1 MITYTSSNP
10 AVATVDQFGK
20 VTALTEGEPTIIRT
34 VSIAINN
41 LILFIIIYVE

>member
-1 MITYTSSNP
+1 VITYTSSNP

-34 VSIAINN
+34 VSIANIPANRN
-41 LILFIIIYVE
+41 LGNG